1 MPVFDRV
8 LSHSASVI
16 CNLFVLFPSDSRT
29 LQAKTRTELCW
40 MNNLFLNCPIMNQ
53 ASAQAALFRK
63 LQLGIWGPLE
73 KELPPLCLI
82 EKTYSLH
89 LQRIRAKTPLGH
101 FTTTDWGG
109 SPRFSARPTRDPSLA
124 PQSQVRVTV
133 FFLSFILFFPS
144 LWFECK
150 LALFKLSYPSGRWV
164 VRLTAFACR
173 VCQLTP

>member
-1 MPVFDRV
+1 M
-8 LSHSASVI
+8 
-16 CNLFVLFPSDSRT
+16 
-29 LQAKTRTELCW
+29 ELCW
-40 MNNLFLNCPIMNQ
+40 IKNLFPNRPIMNP
-53 ASAQAALFRK
+53 ASTQAALFRR

-73 KELPPLCLI
+73 KELPPLCLL
-82 EKTYSLH
+82 EKTRWLY
-89 LQRIRAKTPLGH
+89 LQRPRAKTLLGR
-101 FTTTDWGG
+101 FTVTDWGG

-144 LWFECK
+144 LFKHWFKCK